1 MSVSPELSMQS
12 VNSAEAELDG
22 FLKSLQKA
30 GDAAPPPQQPQ
41 HTGSSLSNTHQGQ
54 AAPPATGESQHFA
67 TLVQEPS
74 VHAATSGG
82 EVDAKQRGG
91 GANPTEE
98 APSDLPAAEELIS
111 TRQRTPLSGG
121 ESEVDLA
128 ATESSV
134 RYPSSSP
141 VALGAIL
148 ERQSDELQPAAGDGV
163 VPVPA
168 AQTSVTGSVAQVA
181 DTTTTNVLLVAA
193 DVNDAPSD
201 ITVDGGSV
209 EENAAAGTVV
219 ATLGAVDP
227 DSGSTFMFALADDP
241 SGMFEIVGN
250 QIRVKAG
257 AAIDYES
264 ATSHDL
270 VVSVTDDGGL
280 TYSKTV
286 TIEVVNQS
294 GAIVGT
300 AGDDILAG
308 TSEEDTIS
316 GLEGNDTLDGGTGN
330 DVLVGG
336 PGNDTYIVEE
346 SDTVSETASQ
356 GTDTVYADFS
366 YALGANVENLTLTGT
381 ADINGTGN
389 TLANTLT
396 GNGGDNILTGGA
408 GNDIL
413 DGGAGDDTMSGGAG
427 DDTYVVDSAGDTVTE
442 SSNQGTDTVHSGVN
456 FALGSNVENLT
467 LTGTGDINATGNT
480 LANTLIGNAGANIL
494 DGGSGS
500 DTMSGG
506 AGNDTYVV
514 NATGDT
520 VIEAANEGT
529 DTVQSSVTYTLSDN
543 VENLTLV
550 GNSNSN
556 INATGNDL
564 DNTLT
569 GNSRNNVL
577 DGGAG
582 NDTISGGSG
591 NDTLVGGTG
600 NDSLDGGSGSD
611 AMTGGAG
618 DDTYIVNSTSDT
630 VTEVENEGADAV
642 RSSVTYTLA
651 ANVENL
657 TLTGSGNINATGN
670 ALDNVLIGNS
680 GNNTLNGGAGE
691 DTMIGGAGNDTYVVD
706 SLGDTV
712 TEQSGEGT
720 DTVQSTVSWTL
731 GVNVENLTLTGT
743 DGINATGNE
752 LSNTLTGNNDA
763 NVLDGGAGDDT
774 MRGGRGNDTYI
785 VDSAGDTVTENSN
798 QGTDTVLSGV
808 SFSLG
813 SNVENLT
820 LTGTG
825 DINATGNTLAN
836 ILIGNAG
843 ANVLDGGSGN
853 DTMSGGDGDDSYVV
867 NAAGD
872 TVIEAANEGTDTVQ
886 SSVTYTLGNNVENLT
901 LTGNSSINGTGNDL
915 DNTLTGNT
923 RNNVLTG
930 GAGND
935 TLAGGLGTD
944 TLSGG
949 AGDDT
954 FVYLRGDGSDSILGG
969 QSWLDTVQFDQ
980 SAGAMEYGT
989 DWTLTL
995 ATGSIVSQTAGELI
1009 LSTDA
1014 AGIISVT
1021 DGAQI
1026 SVTDIERIHW

>member
-1 MSVSPELSMQS
+1 
-12 VNSAEAELDG
+12 
-22 FLKSLQKA
+22 
-30 GDAAPPPQQPQ
+30 
-41 HTGSSLSNTHQGQ
+41 
-54 AAPPATGESQHFA
+54 
-67 TLVQEPS
+67 
-74 VHAATSGG
+74 
-82 EVDAKQRGG
+82 
-91 GANPTEE
+91 
-98 APSDLPAAEELIS
+98 
-111 TRQRTPLSGG
+111 
-121 ESEVDLA
+121 
-128 ATESSV
+128 
-134 RYPSSSP
+134 
-141 VALGAIL
+141 
-148 ERQSDELQPAAGDGV
+148 
-163 VPVPA
+163 
-168 AQTSVTGSVAQVA
+168 
-181 DTTTTNVLLVAA
+181 
-193 DVNDAPSD
+193 
-201 ITVDGGSV
+201 
-209 EENAAAGTVV
+209 
-219 ATLGAVDP
+219 
-227 DSGSTFMFALADDP
+227 
-241 SGMFEIVGN
+241 
-250 QIRVKAG
+250 
-257 AAIDYES
+257 
-264 ATSHDL
+264 
-270 VVSVTDDGGL
+270 
-280 TYSKTV
+280 
-286 TIEVVNQS
+286 
-294 GAIVGT
+294 
-300 AGDDILAG
+300 
-308 TSEEDTIS
+308 
-316 GLEGNDTLDGGTGN
+316 
-330 DVLVGG
+330 
-336 PGNDTYIVEE
+336 
-346 SDTVSETASQ
+346 
-356 GTDTVYADFS
+356 
-366 YALGANVENLTLTGT
+366 
-381 ADINGTGN
+381 
-389 TLANTLT
+389 
-396 GNGGDNILTGGA
+396 
-408 GNDIL
+408 
-413 DGGAGDDTMSGGAG
+413 
-427 DDTYVVDSAGDTVTE
+427 
-442 SSNQGTDTVHSGVN
+442 
-456 FALGSNVENLT
+456 
-467 LTGTGDINATGNT
+467 
-480 LANTLIGNAGANIL
+480 
-494 DGGSGS
+494 
-500 DTMSGG
+500 
-506 AGNDTYVV
+506 
-514 NATGDT
+514 
-520 VIEAANEGT
+520 
-529 DTVQSSVTYTLSDN
+529 
-543 VENLTLV
+543 
-550 GNSNSN
+550 
-556 INATGNDL
+556 
-564 DNTLT
+564 
-569 GNSRNNVL
+569 
-577 DGGAG
+577 
-582 NDTISGGSG
+582 
-591 NDTLVGGTG
+591 
-600 NDSLDGGSGSD
+600 
-611 AMTGGAG
+611 
-618 DDTYIVNSTSDT
+618 
-630 VTEVENEGADAV
+630 
-642 RSSVTYTLA
+642 
-651 ANVENL
+651 
-657 TLTGSGNINATGN
+657 
-670 ALDNVLIGNS
+670 
-680 GNNTLNGGAGE
+680 
-691 DTMIGGAGNDTYVVD
+691 MIGGAGNDTYVVD

-853 DTMSGGDGDDSYVV
+853 DTMSGGDGDDTYVV